1 MNVHKKLRRY
11 SDQNY
16 CAECGKQWDINDPE
30 PPVCTAKKTREQWI
44 AELKNILKKDSK

>member
-16 CAECGKQWDINDPE
+16 CAECGKSWDINDTN
-30 PPVCTAKKTREQWI
+30 PPACTVKKTSEQWI